1 MYMSVTQQNSPIVL
15 DALGFEKSAALL
27 QHRES
32 LTSSFYARIARFL
45 SVEVS
50 FAHETS
56 AVQPFKRLGTIQY
69 LVGTSCND
77 ILIFPLSPDL
87 PGSPFAKVHPRSS
100 DRRQKPGRI
109 PIGHSGVLGRYWALC
124 SGIGKLYYPSIG

>member
-1 MYMSVTQQNSPIVL
+1 MLELSRCIPALSLPKIAIVTQQNSPIVL

-56 AVQPFKRLGTIQY
+56 AVQPFKVNAASEYYFL
-69 LVGTSCND
+69 LD
-77 ILIFPLSPDL
+77 I
-87 PGSPFAKVHPRSS
+87 VN
-100 DRRQKPGRI
+100 
-109 PIGHSGVLGRYWALC
+109 IGPPYRDW
-124 SGIGKLYYPSIG
+124 